1 MRIAGKAATLL
12 LCLAIGPLAIIGVTA
27 GLSASRALR
36 GALGVNFQRRA
47 ADTMTTVD
55 RHLAETQSQL
65 RIWSGLA
72 MMQGVATKDKD
83 GQLAFFLY
91 AAGEQYPAFS
101 SLSTLDASGVVVASS
116 RLDYA
121 GRSFADAPYFSKA
134 AAGGETVVDAA
145 PDEGGG
151 EPVLRFAL
159 PIHAREDSSKT
170 IGVLLAAWKISEL
183 DRLTQTESAQ
193 KPAPAA
199 SAAGSPQANGVESDT
214 RVYIARAD
222 GLLLAA
228 PAAETATIFR
238 RNLRQ
243 EKFQALPLAAQ
254 GKNGYGPE
262 KDGAGRALLAGY
274 APSRGAGDYR
284 GFGWS
289 ALVLQDSRVAYQPVY
304 TLIWFILLI
313 AGVIAIAAVP
323 VAFWL
328 ARKLTRPILQISTA
342 AGIVAAG
349 DFGGRVSYQ
358 SDDELGELAVR
369 FNAMAQGL
377 GALVGRFKESFRLVD
392 GAAGQI
398 GGAADAVVKD
408 AGDSRRNIE
417 EVTATIDQLAASARS
432 VGESMRQFSA
442 ANEETSASIL
452 QMIASIDEVAQN
464 AQQMDKRVNETA
476 ATTEEM
482 VYAVRAIDK
491 TVDQL
496 NAISTETASAMIEMG
511 ASIRQV
517 EENAERNRQVAEA
530 SATQA
535 DEGSSAAAASTRGM
549 ERVRERVAGASEA
562 LTALSGRSIE
572 IGQIL
577 GVIDSIADQTN
588 LLALNAAIIAAQ
600 AGEQGRG
607 FAVVAEEIRGL
618 ARRTASSTQ
627 EIAALITGV
636 QADVGRAVGAME
648 EGVVAVDEGVKL
660 SRQAGDALQRIRESA
675 RQTAELM
682 AAIAAATRE
691 QSGAVGG
698 MVTAVERVKSL
709 AEAISKATREQNAGG
724 VQITQAVENMRDMT
738 ALVTHASAE
747 QSRGSKQIA
756 EAVERVGLMISG
768 IDRSLN
774 EQTQGTE
781 NIAGHAERLLGLA
794 DRYQRSA
801 ESVQREL
808 ARLRDGTAR
817 LEQDLGRFKM

>member
-1 MRIAGKAATLL
+1 MAIDWTAT
-12 LCLAIGPLAIIGVTA
+12 
-27 GLSASRALR
+27 SR
-36 GALGVNFQRRA
+36 G
-47 ADTMTTVD
+47 
-55 RHLAETQSQL
+55 
-65 RIWSGLA
+65 
-72 MMQGVATKDKD
+72 
-83 GQLAFFLY
+83 
-91 AAGEQYPAFS
+91 
-101 SLSTLDASGVVVASS
+101 
-116 RLDYA
+116 
-121 GRSFADAPYFSKA
+121 A
-134 AAGGETVVDAA
+134 AAGV
-145 PDEGGG
+145 
-151 EPVLRFAL
+151 
-159 PIHAREDSSKT
+159 
-170 IGVLLAAWKISEL
+170 
-183 DRLTQTESAQ
+183 
-193 KPAPAA
+193 
-199 SAAGSPQANGVESDT
+199 
-214 RVYIARAD
+214 
-222 GLLLAA
+222 
-228 PAAETATIFR
+228 
-238 RNLRQ
+238 
-243 EKFQALPLAAQ
+243 
-254 GKNGYGPE
+254 
-262 KDGAGRALLAGY
+262 
-274 APSRGAGDYR
+274 
-284 GFGWS
+284 
-289 ALVLQDSRVAYQPVY
+289 
-304 TLIWFILLI
+304 
-313 AGVIAIAAVP
+313 
-323 VAFWL
+323 
-328 ARKLTRPILQISTA
+328 
-342 AGIVAAG
+342 VAAG
-349 DFGGRVSYQ
+349 DFGGRVSYK
-358 SDDELGELAVR
+358 SDDELGELAGR
-369 FNAMAQGL
+369 FNAMALGL
-377 GALVGRFKESFRLVD
+377 GTLVGRFKESFRLVD

-417 EVTATIDQLAASARS
+417 EVTATIDELAANARG
-432 VGESMRQFSA
+432 VAEAMRNFSS
-442 ANEETSASIL
+442 ANEETSASIM

-496 NAISTETASAMIEMG
+496 NAISTETATAMTEMG

-517 EENAERNRQVAEA
+517 EENAERNRKVAEA
-530 SATQA
+530 SASQA

-562 LTALSGRSIE
+562 LTALSGRSLE

-607 FAVVAEEIRGL
+607 FAVVAEEIREL

-648 EGVVAVDEGVKL
+648 EGVIAVDEGVKL

-691 QSGAVGG
+691 QSGTVGG

-768 IDRSLN
+768 IDRSLT

-808 ARLRDGTAR
+808 TRLRDGTAR